1 MASTTPTSEPKW
13 RRADAAH
20 CVWADWDELSVVY
33 HRPSGKT
40 HFVNA
45 STAFL
50 LEQLLGEPAS
60 VESAAQALAQAQD
73 RPVDDALRDDVAGT
87 LLRLAELGLIESA

>member
-1 MASTTPTSEPKW
+1 MAARR
-13 RRADAAH
+13 RRAL
-20 CVWADWDELSVVY
+20 CLGGLGRT
-33 HRPSGKT
+33 RPSGKT